1 MSESIK
7 KLYYKLPAKQF
18 EELVNSIK
26 SDHDT
31 IVLFSQLK
39 QKYYFRIDSALHA
52 LLIHMHEIQKEFDL
66 LVSGFSEF
74 GQKQILQ
81 SFLIEDV
88 FSNNKIENIHSTK
101 HDIFYLLNHGAN
113 TKDEY
118 TAAITTTYLYLL
130 NNQNIKINSLESIRD
145 IYDILMRDILEK
157 DDIPDGVYFR
167 KDRVFIND
175 GIRNIDQG
183 LYPEENI
190 NIAMKEFLE
199 LFNDEDNDI
208 YIDMALAHFIF
219 ETTHPFYD
227 GNGRLGRLLMSMQLY
242 KKTKSFLSFTLSK
255 TISDNKSKYYKMF
268 EEAKDDRQADILN
281 QYVYDFCQIIESG
294 FNDALSYIRMFKEE
308 LNNYNLNEQYTDYEN
323 RVLAI
328 LKEASILSS
337 YGISINE
344 MVEYANVSKRTV
356 TYTIKKIK
364 EKDMLIINRIGKNNY
379 YMLREN

>member
-7 KLYYKLPAKQF
+7 KLYYKLSAKQF

-101 HDIFYLLNHGAN
+101 HDIFYLLNQGAN
-113 TKDEY
+113 TKDKY

-145 IYDILMRDILEK
+145 IYDILMKDILEK

-268 EEAKDDRQADILN
+268 EEAKDDRHAGILN

-294 FNDALSYIRMFKEE
+294 FNDALSYIKMFKEE
-308 LNNYNLNEQYTDYEN
+308 LNNFNLNEQYTDYEN

-328 LKEASILSS
+328 LKEASILSN

-364 EKDMLIINRIGKNNY
+364 EKDILIINRIGKNNY
-379 YMLREN
+379 YMLKEN

>member
-7 KLYYKLPAKQF
+7 KLYYKLSAKQF

-39 QKYYFRIDSALHA
+39 QKYYFRIDSALHT

-101 HDIFYLLNHGAN
+101 HDIFYLLNQGAN
-113 TKDEY
+113 TKDKY

-145 IYDILMRDILEK
+145 IYDILMKDILEK

-175 GIRNIDQG
+175 GIRNINQG

-268 EEAKDDRQADILN
+268 EEAKDDRHADILN

-294 FNDALSYIRMFKEE
+294 FNDALSYIKMFKEE
-308 LNNYNLNEQYTDYEN
+308 LNNFNLNEQYTDYEN

-328 LKEASILSS
+328 LKEASILST

-364 EKDMLIINRIGKNNY
+364 EKDILIINRIGKNNY
-379 YMLREN
+379 YMLKDN

>member
-7 KLYYKLPAKQF
+7 KLYYKSPAKQF
-18 EELVNSIK
+18 EELVNRIK

-74 GQKQILQ
+74 RQKQILQ

-101 HDIFYLLNHGAN
+101 HDIFYLLNQGAN
-113 TKDEY
+113 TKDKY

-145 IYDILMRDILEK
+145 IYDILMKDILEK

-255 TISDNKSKYYKMF
+255 TVSDNKSKYYKMF
-268 EEAKDDRQADILN
+268 EEAKDDRHADILN

-294 FNDALSYIRMFKEE
+294 FNDALSYIKMFKEE

-328 LKEASILSS
+328 LKEASILSN

-364 EKDMLIINRIGKNNY
+364 EKDILIINRIGKNNY
-379 YMLREN
+379 YMLKEN